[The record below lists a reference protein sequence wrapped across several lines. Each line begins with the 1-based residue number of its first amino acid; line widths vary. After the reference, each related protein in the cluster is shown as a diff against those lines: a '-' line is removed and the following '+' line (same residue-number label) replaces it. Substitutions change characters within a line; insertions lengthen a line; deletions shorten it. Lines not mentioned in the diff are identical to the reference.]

1 VQIEQSRLESGLTVI
16 TARLAGFDSAAVA
29 ASVNAGARYETEAN
43 NGIAHFLEHMAF
55 KGTRDR
61 SSAQIAREIEQLGSS
76 INAFT
81 SPAMTTYFVSGLGR
95 NIGRSVDILGDVL
108 TRSVLAAS
116 DIDVERGVI
125 LQEIKRAEDDP
136 QSVASRGFART
147 AYPNQPAGRPVLGR
161 AEFIRAATRQ
171 DFADFLAEHYHAG
184 NMVVIGA
191 GDFSHARFRELVAEH
206 FAALPVRSERTHA
219 VQARWGGGLF
229 TDSSRPFEQAQV
241 ILGLPSLPCSDPGH
255 YAHQLMAMA
264 LGQGMSSPLF
274 QEVREKRGLVYT
286 TVAFSDHEPDHG
298 DFGIYGGMT
307 PDNLPTFIDV
317 VCELMLQADRY
328 ITADDLERARNTLLV
343 RRALEKE
350 RPFQLAMHVVSHLF
364 DTGSLLDPDEERQRI
379 EAVTLADIH
388 AAASHVADNVPTL
401 ALVGPVADVA
411 ETQFERVT
419 RAFHP
424 RARQDT
430 RIAAE

>member
-1 VQIEQSRLESGLTVI
+1 MQIEQSRLESGLTVI
-16 TARLAGFDSAAVA
+16 TARLPGFDSAAVA

-55 KGTRDR
+55 KGTQAR
-61 SSAQIAREIEQLGSS
+61 SATQIAREIEQLGSN

-81 SPAMTTYFVSGLGR
+81 SASMTTYFVGGLAS
-95 NIGRSVDILGDVL
+95 NIARSVDILGDVL
-108 TRSVLAAS
+108 TRSVLAPA

-125 LQEIKRAEDDP
+125 LQEIKRSEDDP
-136 QSVASRGFART
+136 QSVASQGFART

-191 GDFSHARFRELVAEH
+191 GDIEHARFCDLVARH
-206 FAALPVRSERTHA
+206 FAELPVRPQRTHA
-219 VQARWGGGLF
+219 VRAHWGGGLF
-229 TDSSRPFEQAQV
+229 TESSRPFEQVQV
-241 ILGLPSLPCSDPGH
+241 LLGLPSLPCSNPGH

-286 TVAFSDHEPDHG
+286 TAAFSDHEPDHG
-298 DFGIYGGMT
+298 DFAVYGGMT
-307 PDNLPTFIDV
+307 PDNLASFIQV
-317 VCELMLQADRY
+317 VCELILRADHY
-328 ITADDLERARNTLLV
+328 ITEDDLERARNTLLV

-364 DTGSLLDPDEERQRI
+364 DTGRLLDPDEERQRI
-379 EAVTLADIH
+379 EAVTLGDVH
-388 AAASHVADNVPTL
+388 AAARHVAANEPTL
-401 ALVGPVADVA
+401 ALVGPVADAAAAQYDQVR
-411 ETQFERVT
+411 Q
-419 RAFHP
+419 AFHP
-424 RARQDT
+424 HADLET
-430 RIAAE
+430 RVAAE